1 MKAPTGAVQ
10 YNVGPYQRTIEK
22 ALEELGQNRII
33 SRIWA
38 HDHTVWKPQPTEI
51 TNRLGW
57 LHSPEAMNEAV
68 WRITAFVEGV
78 REAGYTEALLLGMGG
93 SSLAPEV
100 LRKAFGVKEGHLDLA
115 VLDSTD
121 PGAILAHAER
131 LNPLRTLFIV
141 STKSGTTVETLSLFK
156 YFYNLVK
163 DSVGEEGAGEHFI
176 AITDPGTPLVD
187 LARRYRFRDC
197 FLNDPNIGGRYSA
210 LSYFGLV
217 PAALIGMD
225 LGALLDRAAAMA
237 GNCARSNGHGE
248 GDNHGARLGVILG
261 DLAESGRDK
270 VTIISSPQ
278 IESLGDWVEQ
288 LIAES
293 TGKEGR
299 GIVPVVGE
307 RIRPPGGY
315 GEDRLF
321 VYTHLKGDEMHK
333 GAAADLEGA
342 GYPLVRLSLDDPYDL
357 GGQFF
362 LWEMAVAVAGHRLGI
377 NPFDQPDVEA
387 AKALARQAA
396 AEYKEKGSL
405 PLERPAL
412 SKDGIAV
419 YGEITADNPSEA
431 LTGFLGNAQSG
442 AYVSLQAFL
451 QPAPDLTDA
460 LHDLRA
466 ALRDRFLLAT
476 TLGFGPRYLHST
488 GQLHKGDAGK
498 GLFVQFTADDPR
510 DAEIPD
516 EAGSPTSS
524 MSFGVLKTAQAI
536 GDRQALISRGRKLI
550 RFHLEGNPA
559 RGIRALAEGLR

>member
-1 MKAPTGAVQ
+1 MKALSKAVQ
-10 YNVGPYQRTIEK
+10 YNMGPYQRTVEK
-22 ALEELGQNRII
+22 ALKELKQQRII

-38 HDHTVWKPQPTEI
+38 HDHTVWKPEPTEI

-68 WRITAFVEGV
+68 GRIAAFVEGV

-100 LRKAFGVKEGHLDLA
+100 LRKAFGVKDVYLDLA

-121 PGAILAHAER
+121 PSAILDHAER
-131 LNPLRTLFIV
+131 LNPERTLFIV

-156 YFYNLVK
+156 YFYNRVK
-163 DSVGEEGAGEHFI
+163 DSVGGEGAGEHFI
-176 AITDPGTPLVD
+176 AITDPRTPLVD
-187 LARRYRFRDC
+187 LARRFRVRDC

-225 LGALLDRAAAMA
+225 IGALLDRAAAMA
-237 GNCARSNGHGE
+237 GNCAASNGPAE
-248 GDNHGARLGVILG
+248 EDNHGARLGVILG
-261 DLAESGRDK
+261 DLAQSGRDK

-278 IESLGDWVEQ
+278 IESFGEWTEQ

-307 RIRPPGGY
+307 RIGPPAGY

-321 VYTHLKGDEMHK
+321 VYMRLEGDEVHESAVAK
-333 GAAADLEGA
+333 LEGA
-342 GYPLVRLSLDDPYDL
+342 GHPVVRLSLNDLYDL

-387 AKALARQAA
+387 AKALARQVT

-405 PLERPAL
+405 PLETPDL

-419 YGEITADNPSEA
+419 YGEITGDNPAEA
-431 LTGFLGNAQSG
+431 LTRFLGNAQSG
-442 AYVSLQAFL
+442 AYIALQAFL
-451 QPAPDLTDA
+451 QPTPDLTDA
-460 LHDLRA
+460 LQDLRT
-466 ALRDRFLLAT
+466 ALRNRFLAAT
-476 TLGFGPRYLHST
+476 TVGFGPRYLHST

-516 EAGSPTSS
+516 EAGSHESS
-524 MSFGVLKTAQAI
+524 MSFGVLKAAQAI
-536 GDRQALISRGRKLI
+536 GDRQALISRGRKVI
-550 RFHLEGNPA
+550 RFHLGGDPV
-559 RGIRALAEGLR
+559 RGIRILTEGLR